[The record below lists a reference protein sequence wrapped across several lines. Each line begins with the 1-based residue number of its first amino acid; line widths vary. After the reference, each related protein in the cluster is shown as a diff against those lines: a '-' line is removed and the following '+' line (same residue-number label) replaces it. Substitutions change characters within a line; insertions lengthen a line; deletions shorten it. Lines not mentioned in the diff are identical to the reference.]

1 MAGTLSRKTRHPDI
15 RESRAQYR
23 ELLARIIALEQGTS
37 GSGSAV
43 GDMKFQMR
51 PDPDPDWWVA
61 EGQEVSRTDPENGGL
76 LFDAIGA
83 NPTIAASGNGSTT
96 YNVPN
101 MRKAAAVGADTGGGL
116 NVGDEVGEW
125 EHDHDLPDTQLAT
138 LPALPVG
145 GSLSHGITL
154 TKQEMDIPSIGGG
167 PEVVTAVQ
175 IDEHELAG
183 LAEVAVGQGSHKHL
197 GVGQTGDPKIQK
209 STAGVW
215 VIKYR

>member
-1 MAGTLSRKTRHPDI
+1 MTIVSRRARHPDI

-23 ELLARIIALEQGTS
+23 ELLARIVALEQGSS
-37 GSGSAV
+37 GSVFAV

-76 LFDAIGA
+76 LFDVIGA
-83 NPTIAASGNGSTT
+83 NPTIAASGNGTTT
-96 YNVPN
+96 YNVPD

-116 NVGDEVGEW
+116 NVGDEVGVW
-125 EHDHDLPDTQLAT
+125 EHDHDLPNTQNAT
-138 LPALPVG
+138 LPALPVS
-145 GSLSHGITL
+145 GSLAHNITL
-154 TKQEMDIPSIGGG
+154 TTQEMDTPSIGGG
-167 PEVVTAVQ
+167 PVVVTNVEIA
-175 IDEHELAG
+175 EHELGG
-183 LAEVAVGQGSHKHL
+183 LAEVADGQGSHFHP
-197 GVGQTGDPKIQK
+197 GVGQTGDPKTQK